1 MLEYLVKHNDVLQHF
16 LKYPLRPVDGF
27 VEVPTAP
34 GIGMELDE
42 AKIEERVELRW

>member
-16 LKYPLRPVDGF
+16 LKHPLRPVDGF
-27 VEVPTAP
+27 VEVPTRP

-42 AKIEERVELRW
+42 AKIEERSELRW